1 MIEKLQ
7 RFGGAMLTPVML
19 MPFAG
24 IMIGLSTIFTNPD
37 IVGAIA
43 NDATIWFRFWTM
55 MYQGGY
61 AIFNQLPLLFAI
73 TLPIGLAKQ
82 ASGRAAME
90 SFMTF
95 MVFNYFLET
104 ILTFWGPVFHV
115 DFTAEVGGVSG
126 LTTIAGIKTLDTNI
140 MGAILVSCIVI
151 WIHNKWYQTKL
162 PDVLSV
168 FQGSALVVIIAFFI
182 MIPLSF
188 LVAFIWPIIQQGII
202 GLQSFLAGSG
212 NLGVW
217 LFTFLERITIPT
229 GLHHFLWT
237 PFDLGPAVVADG
249 NWTHWMANLN
259 EFAASTVPVKEL
271 FPSGGF
277 ALYGNC
283 AVWGIP
289 GIALA
294 MYKTA
299 LPENKKKLA
308 SLLIPITAT
317 AILTGITEP
326 IEFTFLFISPIL
338 FVLHSLLAATLSVI
352 LYIFGV
358 VGYQGGG
365 LIDYVTYNWI
375 PMLNNHAG
383 MVLKHIV
390 IGLIFS
396 AIYYFLFRTLIVKMD
411 IKTPGRTKETMK
423 LASKADLAKKDQK
436 GSSEF
441 TWQAEQVL
449 MALGGK
455 DNISSVTNCATRL
468 RVTVKDEALVAGNE
482 VFTEAKAHG
491 VVRKG
496 TSLQVIIG
504 LTVPNVRD
512 EFEKLL

>member
-24 IMIGLSTIFTNPD
+24 IMIGLSTIFTNVD

-43 NDATIWFRFWTM
+43 GDTTIWFRFWTM

-61 AIFNQLPLLFAI
+61 AIFNQLPILFAI

-104 ILTFWGPVFHV
+104 ILTFWGPAFHV
-115 DFTAEVGGVSG
+115 DFSAEVGGISG

-168 FQGSALVVIIAFFI
+168 FQGSALVVIISFFI

-188 LVAFIWPIIQQGII
+188 SVAFVWPMVQQGII
-202 GLQSFLAGSG
+202 GLQEFLAGSG
-212 NLGVW
+212 NFGVW

-249 NWTHWMANLN
+249 NWTHWMANLT
-259 EFAASTVPVKEL
+259 EFAASTTPVKEL

-289 GIALA
+289 AIAFA

-317 AILTGITEP
+317 AMLTGITEP

-338 FVLHSLLAATLSVI
+338 FLIHSLLAATLSVT

-365 LIDYVTYNWI
+365 MIDYITYNWI

-383 MVLKHIV
+383 MVVKHIV
-390 IGLIFS
+390 IGLIFFV
-396 AIYYFLFRTLIVKMD
+396 IYYFIFRTLIVKMD
-411 IKTPGRTKETMK
+411 IKTPGRTKEEMK
-423 LASKADLAKKDQK
+423 IASKADLKKADQK
-436 GSSEF
+436 GSSQF

-449 MALGGK
+449 SALGGK